1 MGYLV
6 KHVVLPVFIAINSAL
21 AYRCLFDE
29 EAAVQDILEYWAP
42 GRDLHYHPLTDLEKH
57 LVHIMGSACLC
68 FLLTEVA
75 AIALDNSTYQTMTL
89 AFQTLFFIID
99 GCSYF
104 KMGREMAETP
114 LAHAVGLGI
123 IALGVHHME
132 MDLFGFG
139 EVAAPTPDEKKTMLQ
154 AETTKE
160 KNATAAAVPAA
171 AASAIINTKNE
182 PSKSKSPKKKKK
194 IKNGINNS
202 NGLSNTAPNG
212 QKMPSLIVEKDME
225 KTKSIN
231 GTTTASMSK
240 NGPSSDKKM
249 PAAAAATAP
258 TFIDEKKDEMDVPA
272 LIIDDAIKS
281 SSESSVFST
290 EKAF

>member
-6 KHVVLPVFIAINSAL
+6 KHVVLPIFIALNSAL

-29 EAAVQDILEYWAP
+29 EEAVKDILEYWAP
-42 GRDLHYHPLTDLEKH
+42 GRNLRYQPLTDLEKH

-75 AIALDNSTYQTMTL
+75 AIALDNAVYQTMTL
-89 AFQTLFFIID
+89 AFQTLFFMID

-104 KMGREMAETP
+104 KMGREMTETP
-114 LAHAVGLGI
+114 LAHAIGLGVL
-123 IALGVHHME
+123 ALGIHHME
-132 MDLFGFG
+132 MDLFDFG
-139 EVAAPTPDEKKTMLQ
+139 EVAEPTPEEKKKMPQT
-154 AETTKE
+154 ETTKAKKSTE
-160 KNATAAAVPAA
+160 AAVPAA
-171 AASAIINTKNE
+171 TSAAASIINHTNE

-194 IKNGINNS
+194 VKNGINNS

-231 GTTTASMSK
+231 GTTTSMS
-240 NGPSSDKKM
+240 
-249 PAAAAATAP
+249 T
-258 TFIDEKKDEMDVPA
+258 TVFIDEKKDEMDVPA

-281 SSESSVFST
+281 SSESSVSST
-290 EKAF
+290 AKAF

>member
-21 AYRCLFDE
+21 AYRCLFAE
-29 EAAVQDILEYWAP
+29 EEAVQDILEYWAP
-42 GRDLHYHPLTDLEKH
+42 GRNLQYQPLTDLEKH
-57 LVHIMGSACLC
+57 LVHVMGSACLC

-75 AIALDNSTYQTMTL
+75 AIALDNPVYQTMTL

-104 KMGREMAETP
+104 KMGRELAETP
-114 LAHAVGLGI
+114 LAHAIGLGVL
-123 IALGVHHME
+123 ALGIHHME
-132 MDLFGFG
+132 MDVFAFG
-139 EVAAPTPDEKKTMLQ
+139 EVAAPTPDEKKQMLQ
-154 AETTKE
+154 AETTKA
-160 KNATAAAVPAA
+160 KKSTAAAVPARN
-171 AASAIINTKNE
+171 IINKKNE

-194 IKNGINNS
+194 MKNGINNS

-231 GTTTASMSK
+231 GTTTSMSTS
-240 NGPSSDKKM
+240 GPSQSQSSDKKM
-249 PAAAAATAP
+249 PAAAAPAP
-258 TFIDEKKDEMDVPA
+258 AFIDEKKDETDVPA
-272 LIIDDAIKS
+272 LIIDDGIKS
-281 SSESSVFST
+281 SSESSISST
-290 EKAF
+290 AKAF